1 MNHSPAC
8 CALGCAV
15 AAVLAVLLTGC
26 SMVTTRILP
35 TECLLTDVERETWAG
50 AWVADDQSFQI
61 HFRRDGR
68 AVMASTDWDD
78 TGDAFKLTTHVLY
91 FHKLQENLYVVF
103 VPLAGDKKEA
113 GYVFGKLLL
122 LPDSKQAVV
131 YMPEIGY
138 FRDLVAGQKLAG
150 TVSKGKG
157 DSVSVELNPD
167 REKLEQAL
175 PAGGA
180 FDTLKPLLLRRLK

>member
-1 MNHSPAC
+1 MNLKSAC
-8 CALGCAV
+8 SRTGCAA
-15 AAVLAVLLTGC
+15 AAVLAFFFAGC

-35 TECLLTDVERETWAG
+35 TETVLTDEERETWAG
-50 AWVADDQSFQI
+50 TWVADDQSFQI

-68 AVMASTDWDD
+68 ALMASTDWDD

-131 YMPEIGY
+131 YMPETGY
-138 FRDLVAGQKLAG
+138 FRDLVAGQKLVG

-157 DSVSVELNPD
+157 DSLSVELNPD

-175 PAGGA
+175 AAAGA